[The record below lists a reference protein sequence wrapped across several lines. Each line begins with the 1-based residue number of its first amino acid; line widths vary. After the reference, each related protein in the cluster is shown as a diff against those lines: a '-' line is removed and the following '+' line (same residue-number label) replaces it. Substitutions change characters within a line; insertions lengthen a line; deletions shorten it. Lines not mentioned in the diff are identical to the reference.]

1 LGSSQAQTNITAARI
16 KTKQRRPR
24 RTKQKKQEE
33 LSGQEPE
40 EKSREEEGNFRPVAF
55 REYHLTAESH
65 PAGKAEGRMQNAET
79 RAEIVLA
86 WQTAPPRMTSLP
98 PG

>member
-55 REYHLTAESH
+55 REYHLTAEILECRG
-65 PAGKAEGRMQNAET
+65 PGTKAGVVPE
-79 RAEIVLA
+79 L
-86 WQTAPPRMTSLP
+86 L
-98 PG
+98 

>member
-1 LGSSQAQTNITAARI
+1 LGSSQAQTNTTAARI

-55 REYHLTAESH
+55 REYHLTAE
-65 PAGKAEGRMQNAET
+65 R
-79 RAEIVLA
+79 
-86 WQTAPPRMTSLP
+86 PPDSLRVASEWP
-98 PG
+98 

>member
-1 LGSSQAQTNITAARI
+1 MFTEYLPCALGSSQAQTNTTAARI

-40 EKSREEEGNFRPVAF
+40 EKTKEEEGNIK
-55 REYHLTAESH
+55 
-65 PAGKAEGRMQNAET
+65 PA
-79 RAEIVLA
+79 VL
-86 WQTAPPRMTSLP
+86 
-98 PG
+98 G